1 MKFVYGVGIC
11 DEDGNSKFSSW
22 VEFVASI
29 SGANW
34 QIYVLG
40 RPIGNTKPLPSSPT
54 VLIVIMF
61 LVINFQG
68 VSPKTVNNPLSVE
81 NVVLF
86 VLLDLNLKTLTGADP
101 RFILV

>member
-1 MKFVYGVGIC
+1 MSLFEICLWCIC

-40 RPIGNTKPLPSSPT
+40 RPIGNTKPLPRSPT

-61 LVINFQG
+61 LVIAFQREIEYY
-68 VSPKTVNNPLSVE
+68 VLETFTASSSIPKDCQQSPLC
-81 NVVLF
+81 
-86 VLLDLNLKTLTGADP
+86 
-101 RFILV
+101 

>member
-1 MKFVYGVGIC
+1 MSLFGLCLQYKDGDSIC
-11 DEDGNSKFSSW
+11 DEDGNSKFSSL

-40 RPIGNTKPLPSSPT
+40 RPIGNTKPLPWSPT

-61 LVINFQG
+61 LVIHF
-68 VSPKTVNNPLSVE
+68 KE
-81 NVVLF
+81 
-86 VLLDLNLKTLTGADP
+86 
-101 RFILV
+101 R